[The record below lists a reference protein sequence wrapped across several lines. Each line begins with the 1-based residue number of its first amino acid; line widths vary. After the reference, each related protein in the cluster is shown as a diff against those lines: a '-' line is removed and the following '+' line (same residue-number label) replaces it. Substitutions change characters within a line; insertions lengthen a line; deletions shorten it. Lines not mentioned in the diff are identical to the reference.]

1 VYQFISPNISNI
13 FDVVREAVPL
23 DRLLETNGSRK
34 ARCVAHDD
42 QDPSLHVYDDH
53 AHCFACGFHG
63 DVVDVWAT
71 MQGIKGPFEAAL
83 DLARAHNIRLP
94 ELNEASKERA
104 EERRKQEDDYL
115 EQAKSFHAALADAP
129 HVREWW
135 EGRGFD
141 AELRERFLLG
151 AASAGTASIP
161 FWVRGGRVAGIIRRK
176 RTGTPKY
183 ELPTAEEFPT
193 SHRPLFVPGP
203 VKGEALLLEGY
214 VDALAVAATG
224 RGVVAVGGTGISAA
238 QAAEIRDLNFNR
250 ITILP
255 DADAEGEQ
263 AARQWGRQF
272 FPATRIA
279 PPDYGGEPH
288 KDIAD
293 LFAAAGTKGTTEH
306 LDRLVDSAK
315 DPIDLQTAVAAELGG
330 GSREQLAYAT
340 EHIVPLLARIHPA
353 GMKDATADIVAD
365 RVDGLKK
372 QWLNNAIKDE
382 MERLEGEMAVN
393 LMRQAEETNERMR
406 AEYQALV
413 EKAQPEID
421 ELFEPG
427 VLERL
432 RNAAA
437 KVHHVERDERALE
450 MAILIALGAQ
460 LAPLPNGRPSGASAL
475 LTAEAG
481 RGKNHLADAAVE
493 LLPEEF
499 YEAFEIVSSQAF
511 YYGVENDP
519 DFLRHT
525 FVYPN
530 EIEGVEALVEFLRP
544 MLSKG
549 WCKKHVTD
557 KDPVTGRNTMRTM
570 IVEGPVTTIIPTVR
584 NKTDDQ
590 LQTRLLMAE
599 LEDYLGRVKIHSH
612 AISTLYHPDHAQADF
627 SHDKFLWAEGLKQLT
642 SVRRVVFRLE
652 HPDFAYDDDQVTH
665 GARLWA
671 NLLGLMSAHAWL
683 EQRNRRILD
692 VGGGEQAIEATPD
705 DYETAFNVFT
715 EVCKRTTLNLSDTHR
730 KILRGIDKLEQD
742 EPGREGFNQR
752 EIAKAAGVSPQ
763 AVSKHKAYLVTSAKL
778 LQENYARLCLAPGV
792 KPEEWESGDFTK
804 GLPSP
809 DQVREWWTNPTPPDG
824 CGNRG
829 SRGRGAE
836 EAQKADT
843 YAQVGVHGERGS
855 SVDASTPSTPEGDR
869 GRVHGV
875 STEGVD
881 SENGIGKRDA
891 DDKEGASTGS
901 TPNHRPTSDE
911 VERVRRLVREGM
923 SPKLARAEV

>member
-1 VYQFISPNISNI
+1 VIQTQVTSPKERWCQFISPNTSNI
-13 FDVVREAVPL
+13 FDVVREAVSL

-53 AHCFACGFHG
+53 AHCFSCGFHG

-115 EQAKSFHAALADAP
+115 EQAKSFHAAVVDAP

-176 RTGTPKY
+176 RDGEPKY
-183 ELPTAEEFPT
+183 KLPAAEEFPT
-193 SHRPLFVPGP
+193 GHRPLFIPGP
-203 VKGEALLLEGY
+203 VRGEALLVEGY
-214 VDALAVAATG
+214 VDGLVVAATG
-224 RGVVAVGGTGISAA
+224 KSVVVVGGTGISAA
-238 QAAEIRDLNFNR
+238 QAAEIRDLNLSR

-255 DADAEGEQ
+255 DNDGEGAE
-263 AARQWGRQF
+263 AARNWGRQF

-279 PPDYGGEPH
+279 PPDYGGEH
-288 KDIAD
+288 YKDIAD
-293 LFAAAGTKGTTEH
+293 LFAAVGPKGTTEH

-315 DPIDLQTAVAAELGG
+315 DPIDLETEVTAEIEGG
-330 GSREQLAYAT
+330 PREKLAYAT
-340 EHIVPLLARIHPA
+340 EHIVPLLAQIHPA
-353 GMKDATADIVAD
+353 GMQDATAEIVAD

-372 QWLNNAIKDE
+372 NWLTKTIKDE
-382 MERLEGEMAVN
+382 MERLEGEMVADM
-393 LMRQAEETNERMR
+393 MRQAEEAKERMR
-406 AEYQALV
+406 AEHQARV

-427 VLERL
+427 VLKRL
-432 RNAAA
+432 RDAAA
-437 KVHHVERDERALE
+437 KVHHV
-450 MAILIALGAQ
+450 AQ

-475 LTAEAG
+475 LTADAG

-549 WCKKHVTD
+549 YCKKHVTD
-557 KDPVTGRNTMRTM
+557 KDPITGRNVMRTM

-599 LEDYLGRVKIHSH
+599 LEDYLGRVKIHSR
-612 AISTLYHPDHAQADF
+612 AISDLYHPDHARADF
-627 SHDKFLWAEGLKQLT
+627 TRERFLWAEGLRQLT
-642 SVRRVVFRLE
+642 AIRRVVFRIE
-652 HPDFAYDDDQVTH
+652 HENFAYDDDQVSH

-692 VGGGEQAIEATPD
+692 VGDGEQAIEATPD
-705 DYETAFNVFT
+705 DYEAAFNVFT
-715 EVCKRTTLNLSDTHR
+715 ETCRRTTVNLSETHR
-730 KILRGIDKLEQD
+730 KILEGVDDLEQK

-752 EIAKAAGVSPQ
+752 EVAKAAGVSPQ

-778 LQENYARLCLAPGV
+778 LQENYAGLCLALGV
-792 KPEEWESGDFTK
+792 KSEEWESEELTK

-809 DQVREWWTNPTPPDG
+809 DQVREWWDPPDG
-824 CGNRG
+824 GG
-829 SRGRGAE
+829 SRGWCGRGAKVAPE
-836 EAQKADT
+836 ADT
-843 YAQVGVHGERGS
+843 YAENGVHGGRGS
-855 SVDASTPSTPEGDR
+855 SVDASTPSTPEDDR
-869 GRVHGV
+869 GRVHGA
-875 STEGVD
+875 STGGVD
-881 SENGIGKRDA
+881 SENGIGKPKTGGA
-891 DDKEGASTGS
+891 GGASTGS
-901 TPNHRPTSDE
+901 TPNHRRTPDE
-911 VERVRRLVREGM
+911 IERVRRLVREGM
-923 SPKLARAEV
+923 SPKLARAEVLGED